1 MTGIDFAVVENQFSL
16 KSVNLKDIYCSWLI
30 KLHFIDIFCSGL
42 SEVVMLIEF
51 LWTIFTCMLYMYIH
65 VILLAF
71 SFQWEGIKKIYQM
84 LWMESQKEE
93 REKHMNFYPFFS
105 DKRCCYL
112 RFRGKGPSGAV
123 LKPYNFSE
131 NYIIHKF
138 FKENN
143 KIK

>member
-1 MTGIDFAVVENQFSL
+1 MMTGIDFAVVENQFSL

-84 LWMESQKEE
+84 LWMESQKVE
-93 REKHMNFYPFFS
+93 REKCQDETYKFLPLFIRQKDVVTY
-105 DKRCCYL
+105 
-112 RFRGKGPSGAV
+112 V
-123 LKPYNFSE
+123 LERKDLLVPLLSPTTF
-131 NYIIHKF
+131 I
-138 FKENN
+138 
-143 KIK
+143 KIL

>member
-1 MTGIDFAVVENQFSL
+1 MFGRIAMMTGIDFAVVENQFSL

-71 SFQWEGIKKIYQM
+71 SFQWEGYKNISNVVNGKSK
-84 LWMESQKEE
+84 SGE
-93 REKHMNFYPFFS
+93 RKMPGWS
-105 DKRCCYL
+105 
-112 RFRGKGPSGAV
+112 
-123 LKPYNFSE
+123 
-131 NYIIHKF
+131 I
-138 FKENN
+138 
-143 KIK
+143 

>member
-1 MTGIDFAVVENQFSL
+1 MMTGIDFAVVENQFSL

-71 SFQWEGIKKIYQM
+71 SFQWRRIKKIYQI
-84 LWMESQKEE
+84 LWMESQKVE
-93 REKHMNFYPFFS
+93 REKCQDETYKFLPLFIRQKDVVTY
-105 DKRCCYL
+105 
-112 RFRGKGPSGAV
+112 V
-123 LKPYNFSE
+123 LEGEDLLVPLLSPTTF
-131 NYIIHKF
+131 I
-138 FKENN
+138 
-143 KIK
+143 KIL